1 MPSVHLFYGCCLPL
15 RDKIRAWAGPGY
27 SNNKDNYSDDR
38 DNGMIFIGRK
48 WIALI
53 IVVFTLL
60 ISGLSSAQTTSDQYD
75 YIDISNPFLRKIP
88 LAIPLFKN
96 DTGTP
101 EEAQSSKSA
110 ADLLSASLEYTGYFK
125 ILDRGAFLFDPQN
138 NGITTPRI
146 NFANWTVIGAE
157 LLITGLYAESDGK
170 IEMELRLFDTFK
182 GQRILGKR
190 YSGLA
195 ADQRRI
201 IHRFCSEVIEYLTGS
216 KGIFQS
222 KIVFVSTG
230 SGNKEVYS
238 CEFDG
243 YNPQQ
248 LTRNHS
254 ITLSP
259 SWSSD
264 GKYLAYTSYKQGK
277 PDLFIKNLAE
287 MQETSITEKGLN
299 ITPAWVPGKFEFAAT
314 LSFSGD
320 QEIYLLTGSGKII
333 KRLTKMLGSDISPAW
348 SPDGKK
354 MAFVSNRS
362 GTPQVYIQDLDSGR
376 VRRLT
381 YEGNY
386 NTQPSWSPRGD
397 KIAYASFGDN
407 HHNISVI
414 DVEGR
419 QPVKLTYDSG
429 DNEAPSW
436 SPDGSLIV
444 FSSTREGPSR
454 IYIMTASGTEQRRL
468 LVLKGE
474 QTSPQWSM
482 NVFNN

>member
-1 MPSVHLFYGCCLPL
+1 MIYRCLQSIAFIIIGCVL
-15 RDKIRAWAGPGY
+15 IASGSSFAQSG
-27 SNNKDNYSDDR
+27 SDP
-38 DNGMIFIGRK
+38 
-48 WIALI
+48 
-53 IVVFTLL
+53 
-60 ISGLSSAQTTSDQYD
+60 YD

-96 DTGTP
+96 ETGTA
-101 EEAQSSKSA
+101 EEAQLSESSS
-110 ADLLSASLEYTGYFK
+110 DLLSTSLEFTGYFK
-125 ILDRGAFLFDPQN
+125 ILDRQAFLFDPQSD
-138 NGITTPRI
+138 GILAPQI

-157 LLITGLYAESDGK
+157 LLITGLYEENNGK
-170 IEMELRLFDTFK
+170 IAMELRLFDTFK
-182 GQRILGKR
+182 GQRVLGKK
-190 YSGLA
+190 YSGKT

-201 IHRFCSEVIEYLTGS
+201 IHRFCSEVIQYLTGS
-216 KGIFQS
+216 KGVFAS
-222 KIVFVSTG
+222 KIAFVSTG
-230 SGNKEVYS
+230 SGNKEIYS

-243 YNPQQ
+243 YDPRQ

-254 ITLSP
+254 ITLFP
-259 SWSSD
+259 AWSSN
-264 GKYLAYTSYKQGK
+264 GQYLAYTSYKQGK

-287 MQETSITEKGLN
+287 MQETSIAKKGLN
-299 ITPAWVPGKFEFAAT
+299 MTPAWVPGKFELAAT

-333 KRLTKMLGSDISPAW
+333 KRLTNMRGSDISPAW
-348 SPDGKK
+348 SPASKK
-354 MAFVSNRS
+354 LAFVSNRS
-362 GTPQVYIQDLDSGR
+362 GNPQIYIQNMDSGK

-386 NTQPSWSPRGD
+386 NTQPNWSPRGD

-407 HHNISVI
+407 HHNIFVI

-419 QPVKLTYDSG
+419 QPIQLTYESG

-454 IYIMTASGTEQRRL
+454 LYVMTASGTDQRRL
-468 LVLKGE
+468 LVLSGE
-474 QTSPQWSM
+474 QTNPKWSM
-482 NVFNN
+482 NNFNN

>member
-1 MPSVHLFYGCCLPL
+1 MIYRCLQSIAFIIIGCVL
-15 RDKIRAWAGPGY
+15 IASGSSFAQSG
-27 SNNKDNYSDDR
+27 SDP
-38 DNGMIFIGRK
+38 
-48 WIALI
+48 
-53 IVVFTLL
+53 
-60 ISGLSSAQTTSDQYD
+60 YD

-96 DTGTP
+96 ETGTA
-101 EEAQSSKSA
+101 EEAQLSESSS
-110 ADLLSASLEYTGYFK
+110 DLLSTSLEFTGYFK
-125 ILDRGAFLFDPQN
+125 ILDRQAFLFDPQSD
-138 NGITTPRI
+138 GILTPQI

-157 LLITGLYAESDGK
+157 LLITGLYEENNGK
-170 IEMELRLFDTFK
+170 IAMELRLFDTFK
-182 GQRILGKR
+182 GRRILGKK
-190 YSGLA
+190 YSGQR

-201 IHRFCSEVIEYLTGS
+201 IHRFCSEVIQYLTGS
-216 KGIFQS
+216 RGVFAS
-222 KIVFVSTG
+222 KIAFVSTG
-230 SGNKEVYS
+230 SGNKEIYS

-243 YNPQQ
+243 FNPQQ
-248 LTRNHS
+248 LTRNHA
-254 ITLSP
+254 ITLFP
-259 SWSSD
+259 AWSSN
-264 GKYLAYTSYKQGK
+264 GRYLAYTSYKQGK

-287 MQETSITEKGLN
+287 MQEISIAKKGLN
-299 ITPAWVPGKFEFAAT
+299 ITPAWVPGKFELAAT

-333 KRLTKMLGSDISPAW
+333 KRLTNMQGSDISPAW
-348 SPDGKK
+348 SPASKK
-354 MAFVSNRS
+354 LAFVSNRS
-362 GTPQVYIQDLDSGR
+362 GNPQIYIQNMDSGK

-407 HHNISVI
+407 HHNIFVI

-419 QPVKLTYDSG
+419 QPTQLTYESG

-454 IYIMTASGTEQRRL
+454 LYVMTASGTDQRRL
-468 LVLKGE
+468 LVLNGE
-474 QTSPQWSM
+474 QTNPKWSM
-482 NVFNN
+482 NDFNN